1 MSSRATSVISRE
13 KAEQLLKAVG
23 TGPAEDAEP
32 VEATEHDWRACH
44 YFSKEQLVKLDY
56 FAQVAATAM
65 ARKFSKFSRSEFDVK
80 VAAITQHYVSEFLG
94 SHFARRPQNGVPL
107 NQLSETEQKDYYIPF
122 GSGDE
127 QMYGLVGIP
136 EHAAVGWA
144 GQLLGDGDSEKR
156 PGKELSQLEETL
168 LSDLVAAVVEEF
180 SGLNESFD
188 FHTAKRI
195 VKGQWP
201 LDVRG
206 SEELCKISF
215 DVKRAGT
222 EKGCETYFLILSRK
236 LAPVAGKTAQDTA
249 VFSEQDISKAVL
261 GHLQKMPMQITGR
274 LASAV
279 LTFEEIMNLQVDDI
293 LLLDKRVDQPAELI
307 VDGRTVYYGRP
318 AKSDGR
324 YAVAITGTTGAFGDT
339 DENVN

>member
-13 KAEQLLKAVG
+13 KAQQLLKAIG
-23 TGPAEDAEP
+23 TAPAEDAEP
-32 VEATEHDWRACH
+32 VEAAEHDWRACH
-44 YFSKEQLVKLDY
+44 YFSTEQLAKLDY
-56 FAQVAATAM
+56 FAQAAAAAM

-80 VAAITQHYVSEFLG
+80 VAAITQHYVSDFLN
-94 SHFARRPQNGVPL
+94 H
-107 NQLSETEQKDYYIPF
+107 LSETEQKDYYIPF

-127 QMYGLVGIP
+127 RMYGFVGIP
-136 EHAAVGWA
+136 EQAAVEWA
-144 GQLLGDGDSEKR
+144 GQLLGDGDSEKE

-168 LSDLVAAVVEEF
+168 LSDLIAAVVDEF

-188 FHTAKRI
+188 FRTAKNI
-195 VKGQWP
+195 LKGQWP
-201 LDVRG
+201 LDVRA

-222 EKGCETYFLILSRK
+222 EKGCEAYFLILSGE
-236 LAPVAGKTAQDTA
+236 LAPVAGKTAKDAA

-261 GHLQKMPMQITGR
+261 VHLQKMPVQITGR

-293 LLLDKRVDQPAELI
+293 LLLDRRVDQPAELI
-307 VDGRTVYYGRP
+307 LDGRTVYYGRP

-324 YAVAITGTTGAFGDT
+324 YAVVITGTTGAFGDI
-339 DENVN
+339 DESVN